1 MSAKRGELMITSRQK
16 LILKAIIEA
25 YVRDAQPVGS
35 KALTQMPYLQ
45 FSSATLRYD
54 MAQLEELGYLEKT
67 HTSSGRV
74 PSEKGY
80 KYYVEYLVTRDSDV
94 MNSFPLI
101 DELFTRNKLA
111 KDQAIEEAIHLL
123 SELTNYTAMAV
134 GPSSHLDTIK
144 KIDFIPIGE
153 KEAVVLIVTDK
164 GHVQHQNI
172 SIPEEMNINE
182 LKEVIKT
189 LDELLRNRYIDE
201 AKEILE
207 AAFAQ
212 AEIKQFIEYQTQ
224 LMNSFIHAFAKF
236 AEDNFYLSGVT
247 NVFDQPEF
255 TNVRHI
261 KNFVDMLDRR
271 ELIKLIGDREGLS
284 IRFGSDLQL
293 IPMEN
298 CTVISVP
305 YRVSE
310 HEHGTIAVLGPNRM
324 DYSKVIPLVEYI
336 ASNLGK
342 LYKK

>member
-1 MSAKRGELMITSRQK
+1 MITSRQK

-25 YVRDAQPVGS
+25 YVKDAQPVGS
-35 KALTQMPYLQ
+35 KLLTSMPYLN

-80 KYYVEYLVTRDSDV
+80 RYYVEHLVTRDSEVVDK
-94 MNSFPLI
+94 FPLI
-101 DELFTRNKLA
+101 DELFVKNKMA
-111 KDQAIEEAIHLL
+111 KEQAVEEAIHLL
-123 SELTNYTAMAV
+123 SELTNYTALAV
-134 GPSSHLDTIK
+134 GPSAHTNTIK

-153 KEAVVLIVTDK
+153 HDAVILIVTDQ

-172 SIPEEMNINE
+172 SIPEEMNIND
-182 LKEVIKT
+182 LKEVIRT
-189 LDELLRNRYIDE
+189 LDDLLRNRYIDE
-201 AKEILE
+201 ASQILE
-207 AAFAQ
+207 TEFAKS
-212 AEIKQFIEYQTQ
+212 EIQSFIDYQVQ
-224 LMNSFIHAFAKF
+224 LMHSFVHAFSKF

-247 NVFDQPEF
+247 NVFNQPEF
-255 TNVRHI
+255 HNVQHI
-261 KNFVDMLDRR
+261 KNFVEMLDRR
-271 ELIKLIGDREGLS
+271 ELVKLIGDHEGLS

-305 YRVSE
+305 YRISDSE
-310 HEHGTIAVLGPNRM
+310 FGTIAVLGPTRM
-324 DYSKVIPLVEYI
+324 QYSKVIPLVEYI

>member
-1 MSAKRGELMITSRQK
+1 MITSRQK

-35 KALTQMPYLQ
+35 KALTQMPYLN

-54 MAQLEELGYLEKT
+54 MAQLEELGYLDKT

-74 PSEKGY
+74 PSEQGY
-80 KYYVEYLVTRDSDV
+80 KYYVEHLVTRDADV
-94 MNSFPLI
+94 LEQFPLI
-101 DELFTRNKLA
+101 DEVFLKNTLA
-111 KDQAIEEAIHLL
+111 RETAIEEAIHLL
-123 SELTNYTAMAV
+123 SKLTNYTAMAI
-134 GPSSHLDTIK
+134 GPSSSQSKIK
-144 KIDFIPIGE
+144 KIDFIPLGD
-153 KEAVVLIVTDK
+153 KEAVILIVTDQ

-172 SIPEEMNINE
+172 TVPELMDINS

-189 LDELLRNRYIDE
+189 LDDLLKDRFIEE
-201 AKEILE
+201 ASQILE
-207 AAFAQ
+207 AEFAKSEIASFIDYQ
-212 AEIKQFIEYQTQ
+212 AQ
-224 LMNSFIHAFAKF
+224 LMHSFIHAFSKF
-236 AEDNFYLSGVT
+236 AEENFYLSGVT

-255 TNVRHI
+255 HNVRHI

-271 ELIKLIGDREGLS
+271 ELVKLIGDREGLS

-298 CTVISVP
+298 CTVISIP
-305 YRVSE
+305 YRISE
-310 HEHGTIAVLGPNRM
+310 NERGTIAVVGPTRM
-324 DYSKVIPLVEYI
+324 EYSKVIPLIEYI

>member
-1 MSAKRGELMITSRQK
+1 MITSRQK

-25 YVRDAQPVGS
+25 YVKDAQPVGS
-35 KALTQMPYLQ
+35 KLLTSMPYLN

-80 KYYVEYLVTRDSDV
+80 RYYVEHLVTRDSEVVDK
-94 MNSFPLI
+94 FPLI
-101 DELFTRNKLA
+101 DELFLKNKMA
-111 KDQAIEEAIHLL
+111 KEQAVEEAIHLL
-123 SELTNYTAMAV
+123 SELTNYTALAV
-134 GPSSHLDTIK
+134 GPSAHTNTIK

-153 KEAVVLIVTDK
+153 QDAVILIVTDQ

-172 SIPEEMNINE
+172 SIPEEMNIND

-189 LDELLRNRYIDE
+189 LDDLLRNRYIDE
-201 AKEILE
+201 ANQILE
-207 AAFAQ
+207 AAFAKS
-212 AEIKQFIEYQTQ
+212 EIQSFIDYQSQ
-224 LMNSFIHAFAKF
+224 LMHSFVHAFSKF

-247 NVFDQPEF
+247 NVFNQPEF
-255 TNVRHI
+255 HNVQHI
-261 KNFVDMLDRR
+261 KNFVEMLDRR
-271 ELIKLIGDREGLS
+271 ELVKLIGDHEGLS

-305 YRVSE
+305 YRISDNE
-310 HEHGTIAVLGPNRM
+310 FGTIAVLGPTRM
-324 DYSKVIPLVEYI
+324 QYSKVIPLVEYI